1 MDPIGRKGDR
11 KPRSLLPIL
20 PCKVEIGHLVA
31 TARIRVQGIYQD
43 RGSIAIGMSAIGDK
57 HNVGLLDITV
67 SEELQIGLV
76 PIDSILRFCVTN
88 DAAQW
93 ATGRQVSRKSLI
105 PQLVVPGIRIPIDAA
120 PANRDLPR
128 ELAIPKHGVL
138 QVWTRRIQHALN
150 SQTIENMMVVDQ

>member
-11 KPRSLLPIL
+11 KPRSLLPML

-43 RGSIAIGMSAIGDK
+43 RGSIAIGISAIGDK

-67 SEELQIGLV
+67 SEELQPGLV
-76 PIDSILRFCVTN
+76 PVDPILRFCVTD

-93 ATGRQVSRKSLI
+93 PTGRQIPRKSLI
-105 PQLVVPGIRIPIDAA
+105 PQLVFPRIRLPIDAA
-120 PANRDLPR
+120 PANGDLPGK
-128 ELAIPKHGVL
+128 LVIPKHGVP
-138 QVWTRRIQHALN
+138 QVWARRIQHALN
-150 SQTIENMMVVDQ
+150 SRAIENVLVVDQ